1 MFIIQTETL
10 GFDSNAAILSV
21 GIYYSGDNEKIDY
34 NGPIAHDPE
43 NICYVKFDVKEQV
56 KHYNRTINKDTV
68 SWWKSQ
74 SEEVKKHSFIP
85 SISDMTVIE
94 GYEKLKSF
102 VKQKSSN
109 RYDFVWSRGYITPV
123 CLESLFR
130 SAIQPSLFKPNCYR
144 ELRTAI
150 DILKGSSDNG
160 YCEINNYE
168 VNKEQRHIPHY
179 NVINEWAM
187 LIYGN

>member
-1 MFIIQTETL
+1 MFFIQTETL
-10 GFDSNAAILSV
+10 GFNSNAAILSV
-21 GIYYSGDNEKIDY
+21 GMYYFDGNEKVDY
-34 NGPIAHDPE
+34 DGPIIHNPE
-43 NICYVKFDVKEQV
+43 NICYVKFNVKEQV
-56 KHYNRTINKDTV
+56 KHYGRTINKDTV

-74 SEEVKKHSFIP
+74 SEETKKYSFTP
-85 SISDMTVIE
+85 SELDVSVME

-102 VKQKSSN
+102 VKENTSVK
-109 RYDFVWSRGYITPV
+109 YDFAWSRGYITPL

-130 SAIQPSLFKPNCYR
+130 SANQPFLFKPSCYR

-150 DILKGSSDNG
+150 DILKGSADNG

-168 VNKEQRHIPHY
+168 IDKEQRHIPHY